1 MENEKGIIV
10 QHGTLEEIALK
21 ELQEDMKKVLAKL
34 DEIEKKLDA
43 RAF

>member
-10 QHGTLEEIALK
+10 QQGTSEEFTLK
-21 ELQEDMKKVLAKL
+21 EYKKYLETILEKL
-34 DEIEKKLDA
+34 DKIDKKLDA